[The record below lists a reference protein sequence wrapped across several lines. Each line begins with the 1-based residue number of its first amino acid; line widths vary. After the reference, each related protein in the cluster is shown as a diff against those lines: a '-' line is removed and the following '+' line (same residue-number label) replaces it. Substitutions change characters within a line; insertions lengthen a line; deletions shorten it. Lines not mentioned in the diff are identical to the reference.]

1 MTTSSLIKTT
11 DDRFEV
17 DVLESDVPVLVDFWA
32 SWCAPC
38 RIMNPILEELAGERD
53 DLRIVKVDM
62 DDNQRTAMRYDVM
75 AAPTFMLFKHGQPVL
90 KLVGTRPK
98 RKLVEE
104 LSAVL

>member
-1 MTTSSLIKTT
+1 MTTASLVSTT
-11 DDRFEV
+11 DDRFDV
-17 DVLESDVPVLVDFWA
+17 DVLEADVPVLVDFWA

-38 RIMNPILEELAGERD
+38 RIMNPVLEELASERED
-53 DLRIVKVDM
+53 IRIVKLDL

-75 AAPTFMLFKHGQPVL
+75 AAPTFVLFKHGQAVL

-98 RKLVEE
+98 RKLLEE

>member
-38 RIMNPILEELAGERD
+38 RIMNPILEELAGERE

>member
-11 DDRFEV
+11 DERFEV

>member
-1 MTTSSLIKTT
+1 MTTSPIATT
-11 DDRFEV
+11 DDRFDV

-53 DLRIVKVDM
+53 DLRVVKLDM
-62 DDNQRTAMRYDVM
+62 DDNQRTSMRYDVM

>member
-1 MTTSSLIKTT
+1 MTTTSLISTT
-11 DDRFEV
+11 DDRFDV

-53 DLRIVKVDM
+53 DLRIVKLDM
-62 DDNQRTAMRYDVM
+62 DDNQRTSMRYDVM

-90 KLVGTRPK
+90 TLVGSRPK
-98 RKLVEE
+98 RRLAEE

>member
-1 MTTSSLIKTT
+1 MTTASLISTT
-11 DDRFEV
+11 DDRFDA

-53 DLRIVKVDM
+53 DLRVVKLDM
-62 DDNQRTAMRYDVM
+62 DDNQRTSMRYDVM

-90 KLVGTRPK
+90 RLVGTRPK